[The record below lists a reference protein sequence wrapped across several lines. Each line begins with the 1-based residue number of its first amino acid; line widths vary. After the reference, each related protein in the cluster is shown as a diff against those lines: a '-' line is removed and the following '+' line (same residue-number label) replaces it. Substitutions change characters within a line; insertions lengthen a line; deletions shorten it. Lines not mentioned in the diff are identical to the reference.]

1 MTTLAIRKIRIGNDF
16 ILVWVIER
24 NGVAVDMTGVTN
36 AVLTVR
42 AFKKDVTIPFKKLTN
57 GILIEFTPAICDTL
71 GVYNLQL
78 SYSFHDDTLSDAER
92 TCTVDID
99 AFEIVPK
106 SALSD
111 DASEFTVSSDLA
123 IAFKGDKGDPFTFDD
138 FTPEQLESLKV
149 KGDKGDAFTYEDF
162 TPEQIESLKVK
173 GDTGPMAD
181 VSMAVNESG
190 ELIATI
196 NN

>member
-1 MTTLAIRKIRIGNDF
+1 MKKIRDKNDF
-16 ILVWVIER
+16 YFVWAVER
-24 NGVAVDMTGVTN
+24 NGIPENLNSRIDAKLTLSGFNKKEVLVFAVVDTN
-36 AVLTVR
+36 KIGIE
-42 AFKKDVTIPFKKLTN
+42 FKKAILT
-57 GILIEFTPAICDTL
+57 EP
-71 GVYNLQL
+71 GVYNLEF
-78 SYSFHDDTLSDAER
+78 SYTLPDTGFSDGIR
-92 TCTVDID
+92 TCTVDLD
-99 AFEIVPK
+99 PFQIVPRSK
-106 SALSD
+106 DADDSSQFTYTSD
-111 DASEFTVSSDLA
+111 VA
-123 IAFKGDKGDPFTFDD
+123 IAFKGDKGDAFTFDD

>member
-1 MTTLAIRKIRIGNDF
+1 MEKVRDGNDIHFVWEIVRNSQPEDLSKIVRSELILHSFSKKQQLSYEVVDVNKIRIE
-16 ILVWVIER
+16 LKRE
-24 NGVAVDMTGVTN
+24 VTN
-36 AVLTVR
+36 EPGA
-42 AFKKDVTIPFKKLTN
+42 
-57 GILIEFTPAICDTL
+57 
-71 GVYNLQL
+71 YNLEF
-78 SYSFHDDTLSDAER
+78 SYTILDSGFSDGLR
-92 TCTVDID
+92 NCCVDVD
-99 AFEIVPK
+99 PCEIVTK
-106 SALSD
+106 SKY
-111 DASEFTVSSDLA
+111 ASISNEYAMTSEMAF
-123 IAFKGDKGDPFTFDD
+123 AFKGDKGDPFTFDD

>member
-1 MTTLAIRKIRIGNDF
+1 MNKIRIE
-16 ILVWVIER
+16 LKRE
-24 NGVAVDMTGVTN
+24 VTN
-36 AVLTVR
+36 EPGA
-42 AFKKDVTIPFKKLTN
+42 
-57 GILIEFTPAICDTL
+57 
-71 GVYNLQL
+71 YNLEF
-78 SYSFHDDTLSDAER
+78 SYTILDSGFSDGYR
-92 TCTVDID
+92 NCCVDVD
-99 AFEIVPK
+99 PCEIVTK
-106 SALSD
+106 SKY
-111 DASEFTVSSDLA
+111 ASSSNEYAMTSEMA

>member
-1 MTTLAIRKIRIGNDF
+1 MEKVRDGNDIHFVWAIVRNGQPEDLSKIVRSQLTLKSFSREQQLSYEVVDVDKIRIE
-16 ILVWVIER
+16 LKRE
-24 NGVAVDMTGVTN
+24 VTN
-36 AVLTVR
+36 EPGA
-42 AFKKDVTIPFKKLTN
+42 
-57 GILIEFTPAICDTL
+57 
-71 GVYNLQL
+71 YNLEFA
-78 SYSFHDDTLSDAER
+78 YTITDTGFSDGLR
-92 TCTVDID
+92 NCCVDID
-99 AFEIVPK
+99 PCEIVTK
-106 SALSD
+106 SKY
-111 DASEFTVSSDLA
+111 ASSSNEYAMTSEMA
-123 IAFKGDKGDPFTFDD
+123 IAFKGDKGDAFTFDD

>member
-1 MTTLAIRKIRIGNDF
+1 MEKVRDGNDIHFVWAIVRNGQPEDLSKIVRSQLTLKSFSREQQLSYEVVDVDKIRIE
-16 ILVWVIER
+16 LKRE
-24 NGVAVDMTGVTN
+24 VTN
-36 AVLTVR
+36 EPGA
-42 AFKKDVTIPFKKLTN
+42 
-57 GILIEFTPAICDTL
+57 
-71 GVYNLQL
+71 YNLEFA
-78 SYSFHDDTLSDAER
+78 YTITDTGFSDGLR
-92 TCTVDID
+92 NCCVDVD
-99 AFEIVPK
+99 PCEIVTK
-106 SALSD
+106 SKY
-111 DASEFTVSSDLA
+111 ASASNEYAMTSEMA